1 MGIKNVAVALSLIAA
16 IGLAG
21 CSSTGATTDQGNVS
35 AETASQ
41 RSIDEIL
48 GSLNI
53 DTTDPKK
60 LIESLDALPLS
71 ERPDDL
77 IASVL
82 PNGVQ
87 LQPGQ
92 ADETFLPVESNDF
105 YLSIAPYV
113 SQTHPCSF
121 HSLTTCVGEMQNTS
135 VELSITDAKTGEAVL
150 AEQRKTADNGFVG
163 VWLPRN
169 GEFKVSIKS
178 DQGIAEQLVTTGEN
192 DPTCL
197 TTMQLS

>member
-1 MGIKNVAVALSLIAA
+1 MGIKKVAVALSLLAA
-16 IGLAG
+16 LGLAG
-21 CSSTGATTDQGNVS
+21 CSSTDATTDQGS
-35 AETASQ
+35 TSTEASSQ

-48 GSLNI
+48 GSLNV
-53 DTTDPKK
+53 DTADSKK
-60 LIESLDALPLS
+60 LIEALDTLPLAD
-71 ERPDDL
+71 RPEDL

-92 ADETFLPVESNDF
+92 ADETFLPVESDDF

-121 HSLTTCVGEMQNTS
+121 HSLTTCVGEMQNVP
-135 VELSITDAKTGEAVL
+135 VELNITDAKTGEVVL
-150 AEQRKTADNGFVG
+150 AEQRTTADNGFVG

-169 GEFKVSIKS
+169 GEFKVSVKS
-178 DQGIAEQLVTTGEN
+178 EQGVAEQIVTTGQN

-197 TTMQLS
+197 TTMQLA